1 MFPRIL
7 LFVFCLAMAFTA
19 AHAAD
24 GPWVLL
30 SREAAQDV
38 YYGREFKTL
47 ETDEIHVSILVDY
60 RSNQMGILSK
70 QSDLKLSCQNN
81 TFTEI
86 ANTLYEGNL
95 ANGESYR
102 SKNTTNTVTTVSDKS
117 PLTILFRKI
126 CNPIPN

>member
-7 LFVFCLAMAFTA
+7 LFVFFLAMALNAT
-19 AHAAD
+19 HAAD
-24 GPWVLL
+24 GPWALL

-38 YYGREFKTL
+38 YYAREFNTL
-47 ETDEIHVSILVDY
+47 ETNEIHVSILVDY

-70 QSDLKLSCQNN
+70 QTDLKLSCQNN

-95 ANGESYR
+95 ATGESYR
-102 SKNTTNTVTTVSDKS
+102 SKNTTNTVTSVSDKS

-126 CNPIPN
+126 CKPTPN

>member
-1 MFPRIL
+1 MYPGIL
-7 LFVFCLAMAFTA
+7 LFAFSLAMALNA
-19 AHAAD
+19 AHATD

-38 YYGREFKTL
+38 YYSQEFKTL
-47 ETDEIHVSILVDY
+47 ETNEIHVSILVDY

-95 ANGESYR
+95 ATGESYS
-102 SKNTTNTVTTVSDKS
+102 SKNTTNTVTTVGDKS

-126 CNPIPN
+126 CNPISN

>member
-1 MFPRIL
+1 MVPRIL
-7 LFVFCLAMAFTA
+7 LFVFFLAIAVNA
-19 AHAAD
+19 VQAAD
-24 GPWVLL
+24 DPWILL
-30 SREAAQDV
+30 TREAAQDV
-38 YYGREFKTL
+38 YYDRGFKTL

-95 ANGESYR
+95 ATGESYS
-102 SKNTTNTVTTVSDKS
+102 SKNATNTVTTVSDKS
-117 PLTILFRKI
+117 PLTMLFRKI
-126 CNPIPN
+126 CNPIPY

>member
-1 MFPRIL
+1 MYPRIL
-7 LFVFCLAMAFTA
+7 LFVFFLAVAFNAT
-19 AHAAD
+19 HAAD

-38 YYGREFKTL
+38 YYAREFKTL
-47 ETDEIHVSILVDY
+47 ETNEIHVSILVDY

-95 ANGESYR
+95 ATGESYR
-102 SKNTTNTVTTVSDKS
+102 SKNTTNTVTSVSDKS
-117 PLTILFRKI
+117 PLTMLFRKI
-126 CNPIPN
+126 CKPTPN

>member
-70 QSDLKLSCQNN
+70 RSDLKISCQHN

-95 ANGESYR
+95 ATGESYI
-102 SKNTTNTVTTVSDKS
+102 SKNTNNTATTVSDNS
-117 PLTILFRKI
+117 TLTILFRRI
-126 CNPIPN
+126 CEPTRD

>member
-1 MFPRIL
+1 MYPRIL
-7 LFVFCLAMAFTA
+7 LFVFFLSMAFNAT
-19 AHAAD
+19 HAAD

-38 YYGREFKTL
+38 YYAREFKTL
-47 ETDEIHVSILVDY
+47 ETNEIHVSILVDY

-95 ANGESYR
+95 ATGESYR
-102 SKNTTNTVTTVSDKS
+102 SKNTTNTVTSVSDKS
-117 PLTILFRKI
+117 PLTMLFRKI
-126 CNPIPN
+126 CSPTPN

>member
-1 MFPRIL
+1 MVPRIL
-7 LFVFCLAMAFTA
+7 LFVFFLAIAF
-19 AHAAD
+19 HAAQAAD
-24 GPWVLL
+24 DPWILL

-38 YYGREFKTL
+38 YYDRGFKTL
-47 ETDEIHVSILVDY
+47 ETNEIHVRILVDY

-81 TFTEI
+81 TFTEL

-117 PLTILFRKI
+117 PLTILFKRI
-126 CNPIPN
+126 CEPTSN